1 MKTSTRVRFY
11 LAGGV
16 AAAALATAL
25 ALTLTATSSPAS
37 APGPASNANT
47 LVAVRAT
54 GLGRILVD
62 GQGRTLY
69 LFTKDTGSG
78 STCFGGCASV
88 WPPVAVHGMPQATA
102 GTSAGDIA
110 TITRPDGGMQ
120 LSYHGHPVY
129 YYVGDR
135 NAGDTA
141 GQNLNQFGGEWYA
154 LDPAGN
160 AISSAPAP
168 SNSSNGPTY

>member
-25 ALTLTATSSPAS
+25 ALTLTSNSSPA
-37 APGPASNANT
+37 APGAAGNAGNV
-47 LVAVRAT
+47 VAVRST

-69 LFTKDTGSG
+69 LFAKDTGST
-78 STCFGGCASV
+78 STCSGGCASV
-88 WPPVAVHGMPQATA
+88 WPPVAVHGTPHATG
-102 GTSAGDIA
+102 GTRAADIA
-110 TITRPDGGMQ
+110 TITRPDGGTQ

-141 GQNLNQFGGEWYA
+141 GQNLNQFGGIWHA

-160 AISSAPAP
+160 AISSAPAT
-168 SNSSNGPTY
+168 SNTGNGPTY